1 MMITFGLEIHIEKNI
16 IECFVS
22 KYISMTKTSDTLRTY
37 DFCGHCSDCSHFA
50 ASVLQWSLVTKYRGE
65 DDPYD

>member
-1 MMITFGLEIHIEKNI
+1 
-16 IECFVS
+16 
-22 KYISMTKTSDTLRTY
+22 MTKTFDTLRTY

-50 ASVLQWSLVTKYRGE
+50 ASASVLQWSLVTKYRGE